1 MSAVEQR
8 DLPAGSVDP
17 RSLRRAL
24 GAFPTGVVITTAWDP
39 QAGRLGMTMNS
50 FTSISLDPP
59 LVIFSIDRRAISLP
73 AWLRV
78 DGYAINVLASGQE
91 HLSNQFARSL
101 GEKWQ
106 GVRCA
111 SGLYNAPLL
120 DGAVAR
126 FECSRY
132 EIVEGGDHVIFLAHV
147 NRFTCDETAEPL
159 VFHRGRYGVVQARDT
174 VGAPVSFT
182 WPLSIHY

>member
-1 MSAVEQR
+1 MSAVGQR
-8 DLPAGSVDP
+8 SSLDESIDP
-17 RSLRRAL
+17 RTLRRAL
-24 GAFPTGVVITTAWDP
+24 AAVPTGVVITTAWDAQSGP
-39 QAGRLGMTMNS
+39 LGMTMNS
-50 FTSISLDPP
+50 FTSVSLDPP
-59 LVIFSIDRRAISLP
+59 LVIFSIDRRAVGLS

-78 DGYAINVLASGQE
+78 SGYAINVLACGQE

-106 GVRCA
+106 DVRCT

-132 EIVEGGDHVIFLAHV
+132 ETVAGGDHVIFLARV
-147 NRFTCDETAEPL
+147 QRFSCDEVAQPL
-159 VFHRGRYGVVQARDT
+159 VFHRGRYGAVQGRDT
-174 VGAPVSFT
+174 AGAPVSLA

>member
-1 MSAVEQR
+1 MSAVGQR
-8 DLPAGSVDP
+8 NSSDESIDP
-17 RSLRRAL
+17 RALRRAL
-24 GAFPTGVVITTAWDP
+24 GAVPTGVVIATAWDSQCGP
-39 QAGRLGMTMNS
+39 LGMTMNS
-50 FTSISLDPP
+50 FTSVSLDPP
-59 LVIFSIDRRAISLP
+59 LIIFSIDRRAVSLP

-78 DGYAINVLASGQE
+78 AGYAINVLASGQE

-106 GVRCA
+106 DVRCT
-111 SGLYNAPLL
+111 SGLYDAPLL

-132 EIVEGGDHVIFLAHV
+132 ETVEGGDHVIFLARV
-147 NRFTCDETAEPL
+147 KRFTCDEMAQPL
-159 VFHRGRYGVVQARDT
+159 VFHRGRYGAVQARDT
-174 VGAPVSFT
+174 AGAPVSFA